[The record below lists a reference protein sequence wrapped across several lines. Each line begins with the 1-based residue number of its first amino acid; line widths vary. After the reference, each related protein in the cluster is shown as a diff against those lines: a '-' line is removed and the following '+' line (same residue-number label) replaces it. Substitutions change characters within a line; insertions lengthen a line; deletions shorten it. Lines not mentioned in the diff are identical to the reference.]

1 MTFYETR
8 GGNQLATI
16 PTPYQNGFH
25 WEHDWTQVMTWDPEK
40 HVDIDS
46 APFITD
52 YNNFRERTE
61 SGTVTRDKLVSG
73 DRRAYS
79 GRRQHGAA
87 HHGSV
92 AQ

>member
-1 MTFYETR
+1 
-8 GGNQLATI
+8 
-16 PTPYQNGFH
+16 
-25 WEHDWTQVMTWDPEK
+25 MTWDPE

-73 DRRAYS
+73 SARVFWP
-79 GRRQHGAA
+79 AA
-87 HHGSV
+87 TWCCASRERCSMTP
-92 AQ
+92 ASLRPTAT